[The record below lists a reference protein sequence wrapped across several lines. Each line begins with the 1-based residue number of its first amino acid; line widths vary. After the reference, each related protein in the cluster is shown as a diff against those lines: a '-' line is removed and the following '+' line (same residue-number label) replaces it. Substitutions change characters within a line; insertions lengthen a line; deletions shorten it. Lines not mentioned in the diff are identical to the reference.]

1 LRENLFGHNIQDIIK
16 SSVVKWRW

>member
-1 LRENLFGHNIQDIIK
+1 LFGHNIQDIIK